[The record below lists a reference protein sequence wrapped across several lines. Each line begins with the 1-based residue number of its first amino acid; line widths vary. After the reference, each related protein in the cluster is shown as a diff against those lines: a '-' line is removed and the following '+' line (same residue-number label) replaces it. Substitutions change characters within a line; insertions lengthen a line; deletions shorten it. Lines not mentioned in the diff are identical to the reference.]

1 MNGDNVFLLCCFLG
15 EARGG
20 SFAKVQTC
28 IFAQYFCLSDVM
40 IGTSAGEL

>member
-20 SFAKVQTC
+20 SFAKVQTY
-28 IFAQYFCLSDVM
+28 IYAQYFCLLNVM
-40 IGTSAGEL
+40 TGTSAGEL

>member
-20 SFAKVQTC
+20 SFAKVQTY
-28 IFAQYFCLSDVM
+28 IFVQYFCRSNEM